1 MENFSEN
8 DTPPPWE
15 ESAVADSSVAPS
27 DEPGAGNLGVAA
39 TPEIVSFSISELKHH
54 RLSNAIYGT
63 EISDELVESIR
74 TLGVLQ
80 PILVTRDSLEV
91 ISGNSRVQAAR
102 QLGYEVISG
111 TYFTSENDLEIQQAV
126 LESNSQR
133 IKTNEQKIREY
144 NARKTIESE
153 LALLRRTEAD
163 PKAKPTKAATREAKG
178 KAREH
183 AAKKAGVS
191 ANVADKAAKVIEEA
205 DRLKDEG
212 KMDES
217 TELINALNK
226 SIKTAHKMVTKKDA
240 GDEPS
245 EEKIPER
252 VVSLPAVVGA
262 PHKFTAQEDAI
273 GAGQAI
279 VRFLRMH
286 DASDFT
292 PAQSEEWG
300 QIARDISGRLRELG
314 VG

>member
-1 MENFSEN
+1 MENFTDN

-15 ESAVADSSVAPS
+15 ESAADGPVASS
-27 DEPGAGNLGVAA
+27 DEPGAGNLGLAA
-39 TPEIVSFSISELKHH
+39 TPEIVNFAISELKHH

-63 EISDELVESIR
+63 EIGDDLVESIR

-102 QLGYEVISG
+102 QLGYQVIQG
-111 TYFTSENDLEIQQAV
+111 TYFTSDNDLEIQQAV

-153 LALLRRTEAD
+153 LALLRKVDAD
-163 PKAKPTKAATREAKG
+163 PKAKPTKALTREVKG

-240 GDEPS
+240 PEG
-245 EEKIPER
+245 EEARIPAP

-292 PAQSEEWG
+292 AAQSEEWG
-300 QIARDISGRLRELG
+300 QISRDIAGRLRELG
-314 VG
+314 LG

>member
-1 MENFSEN
+1 MEDVPEN
-8 DTPPPWE
+8 N
-15 ESAVADSSVAPS
+15 ESAPW
-27 DEPGAGNLGVAA
+27 DELVAA
-39 TPEIVSFSISELKHH
+39 SPVSPTTPEIVSFAISSLKNH

-63 EISDELVESIR
+63 EIGADLIESIR

-80 PILVTRDSLEV
+80 PILVAKDSLEI
-91 ISGNSRVQAAR
+91 ISGNSRVEAAR
-102 QLGYEVISG
+102 TLGYEVISG
-111 TYFTSENDLEIQQAV
+111 TYFAAESDLEIQQAV

-153 LALLRRTEAD
+153 LALLRGTGGNPE
-163 PKAKPTKAATREAKG
+163 KKPTKAATREAKV
-178 KAREH
+178 KARDH
-183 AAKKAGVS
+183 AAKKIGVS
-191 ANVADKAAKVIEEA
+191 ANVADKAAKVIEAA
-205 DRLKDEG
+205 DRLKEEG
-212 KMDES
+212 KVDES

-226 SIKTAHKMVTKKDA
+226 SIKTAHKMVTRKDA
-240 GDEPS
+240 PGEQ
-245 EEKIPER
+245 EIPER

-262 PHKFTAQEDAI
+262 PHKFVAQEDAI

-300 QIARDISGRLRELG
+300 QISRDIAGRLRELG
-314 VG
+314 VI